1 MESSAQSELNSQD
14 SITHAAA
21 LEQMDHV
28 NAIRREMAYLNKI
41 GKRFVAANDRFEVH
55 HALIAALQ
63 EIYNFSACSILLK
76 GEPFELSII
85 PRYPPSAPF
94 LQSIITRITR
104 AANVIGFPEVTA
116 EEMAVTAYL
125 DAPDEFALENVPAS
139 THSNEVKDFLNIPLT
154 VEDRIIGMLSLFDEK
169 EGTFDTELLQLT
181 TMIADYAAIA
191 LENAR
196 LRERE
201 NILWKAAEME
211 RRRLELII
219 SSMSEGLLIT
229 NTQGAITFSNPSARQ
244 IFSQA
249 QVVFKADYPLK
260 LLAEEQNASW
270 LNELAQLV
278 EQALAGKTML
288 RKELIAGVKGEAVPL
303 TLSISAAPLDDP
315 GQKPAAPIGVV
326 AVLNDITSSKQIERL
341 KDEFVSVASHELR
354 TPLTAIK
361 GYTQHLIRRI
371 ERRMRENSKE
381 SGLPT
386 NETHESYNLRNLSI
400 IQSQTE
406 HLERLVNDLLD
417 HSRVQWGQ
425 LQLNFSTFRL
435 ADVLRERIPLAQN
448 TADLHTI
455 SLDMQVEASE
465 ITADRNRVSQVIGNI
480 LDNAI
485 KFSPQGG
492 NVMVRLQQQDD
503 NYVISVVDEGIG
515 ISPEYFGHIF
525 ERFYRVRNTA
535 SSQYSGIGLGL
546 FVAKAIVE
554 GHHGKIWL
562 SRNQGSGSTFF
573 FTLPRTQQTQHNQTA

>member
-1 MESSAQSELNSQD
+1 MVHIS
-14 SITHAAA
+14 TVRH
-21 LEQMDHV
+21 
-28 NAIRREMAYLNKI
+28 EMAYLNKI

-63 EIYNFSACSILLK
+63 DLYSFSACSILLK

-125 DAPDEFALENVPAS
+125 DAPDEFAHGEAQAI
-139 THSNEVKDFLNIPLT
+139 TRGDEVKDFLNVPLT
-154 VEDRIIGMLSLFDEK
+154 IEDRIIGMLSLFDER
-169 EGTFDTELLQLT
+169 EGTFDTDLLQLT

-191 LENAR
+191 LENVR

-201 NILWKAAEME
+201 NTLWKAAEME

-219 SSMSEGLLIT
+219 SSMAEGLLIT

-244 IFSQA
+244 ILAQA
-249 QVVFKADYPLK
+249 QVEFKPDVPLK
-260 LLAEEQNASW
+260 VLAEQQDANW
-270 LNELAQLV
+270 LSELARLV
-278 EQALAGKTML
+278 QHALGGKTMI
-288 RKELIAGVKGEAVPL
+288 RQELIAGVKGEAVPL
-303 TLSISAAPLDDP
+303 TLSVSAAPLDDP
-315 GQKPAAPIGVV
+315 GQKPEAPIGVV
-326 AVLNDITSSKQIERL
+326 TVLNDITSSKQIEKL
-341 KDEFVSVASHELR
+341 KDDFVSVASHELR

-361 GYTQHLIRRI
+361 GYTQHLMRRV
-371 ERRMRENSKE
+371 ERRLRENKK
-381 SGLPT
+381 SG
-386 NETHESYNLRNLSI
+386 ETPEVEPPESYDLRNLSI

-425 LQLNFSTFRL
+425 LELSFSTFKL
-435 ADVLRERIPLAQN
+435 ADVLAERIPLAQA

-455 SLDMQVEASE
+455 SLDMQVQDSK
-465 ITADRNRVSQVIGNI
+465 ITADRKRVSQVVGNI

-492 NVMVRLQQQDD
+492 EVTVRLTEQDD
-503 NYVISVVDEGIG
+503 CYVISIIDQGIG
-515 ISPEYFGHIF
+515 ISPEYFDHIF

-546 FVAKAIVE
+546 YVAKAIIE
-554 GHHGKIWL
+554 GHGGRIWL
-562 SRNQGSGSTFF
+562 ARNKDMGSTFF
-573 FTLPRTQQTQHNQTA
+573 FTLPRVPVTKEPNQA